1 MGSIPITRSIPTRRQ
16 ASCGNSS
23 DGKYL
28 IAWEISW
35 ELRGEPARG
44 NCPCLPLVAPAFARS
59 VALGLRLIF
68 QVRIRDNELNPSILD
83 QPIARHRS

>member
-44 NCPCLPLVAPAFARS
+44 NCHCLPLVAPAFARS
-59 VALGLRLIF
+59 FALGPPLYL
-68 QVRIRDNELNPSILD
+68 QVRIRDIESNGSIRD
-83 QPIARHRS
+83 QPITRH